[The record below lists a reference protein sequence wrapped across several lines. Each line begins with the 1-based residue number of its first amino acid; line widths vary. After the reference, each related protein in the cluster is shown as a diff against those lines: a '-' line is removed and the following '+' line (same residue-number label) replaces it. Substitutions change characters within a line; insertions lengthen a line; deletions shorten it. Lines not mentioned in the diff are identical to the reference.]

1 MRIVIAGAGE
11 VGTHLA
17 KMLSFEEQDIIVID
31 NDEKKLYNLD
41 NYNLMTVRGS
51 AVSLD
56 VLKNVQVGMADIF
69 IAVTPHETINVIA
82 CSMAKSM
89 GCKKAV
95 ARIDNY
101 EFMKPASKKFFAS
114 YGIDTLIYPEYLAAR
129 EVMTAMEHTWARSW
143 FEMLNGELIVAGV
156 KIRENARILGHKLKE
171 LSGLSSFMHINAIKR
186 NREIIIPGGDD
197 EILANDIIYVA
208 TTARNVDDVVAACGK
223 ETHTAERVLIMG
235 GNEIVKQLAMAIKD
249 KYKVK
254 ILDSDLERCQKLAD
268 ELPYCNIVYY
278 EAGNNDVLEE
288 EGVEDYDVFV
298 AMGDSSESNILSCVM
313 AKELGMRKTVA
324 QVENLQF
331 INEAE
336 SLNIGTIINK
346 KLIASSTIFQMM
358 IDADT
363 DNAKCLALADAEVA
377 ELEVAAG
384 AKVTKAKVKD
394 LKLSRDMTI
403 AGLVRNGEGQL
414 VTGDTQLQ
422 AGDRVVIFCLSGAI
436 HKIERMFG

>member
-208 TTARNVDDVVAACGK
+208 TTPRNVDDVVAACGK

-268 ELPYCNIVYY
+268 ELPDCNIVYY

>member
-17 KMLSFEEQDIIVID
+17 KMLSNEEQDIIVID
-31 NDEKKLYNLD
+31 KDEKKLHNLD
-41 NYNLMTVRGS
+41 NYNLMTMQGS

-56 VLKNVQVGMADIF
+56 HLKSIQVGAADIF
-69 IAVTPHETINVIA
+69 IAVTPQETINVIA
-82 CSMAKSM
+82 CSMAKSL

-114 YGIDTLIYPEYLAAR
+114 YGIDILIYPEYLAAL
-129 EVMTAMEHTWARSW
+129 EVQTAMKHTWARNW
-143 FEMLNGELIVAGV
+143 FEMLGGKLVVAGV
-156 KIRENARILGHKLKE
+156 KVRENARIVGQKLKDMGGI
-171 LSGLSSFMHINAIKR
+171 SHFMHVNAIKR
-186 NREIIIPGGDD
+186 NREIIIPGGND
-197 EILANDIIYVA
+197 EIMPNDIIYVA
-208 TTARNVDDVVAACGK
+208 TTPHNIDDVIAICGK
-223 ETHTAERVLIMG
+223 EKHEVESVLIMG
-235 GNEIVKQLAMAIKD
+235 GNEIVKHLAKNISS

-254 ILDSDLERCQKLAD
+254 IMHNNMEECQVLAD
-268 ELPYCNIVYY
+268 KLPDCNVVFY
-278 EAGNNDVLEE
+278 ETGDTDVLED

-298 AMGDSSESNILSCVM
+298 AMGDSSESNILSCIM
-313 AKELGMRKTVA
+313 AKEMGMRKTIA

-331 INEAE
+331 FNEAE

-363 DNAKCLALADAEVA
+363 ETSKSLALADAEVA
-377 ELEVAAG
+377 ELEVGAG

-394 LKLSRDMTI
+394 LRLSADMTI
-403 AGLVRNGEGQL
+403 AGLVRNGEGFL

-422 AGDRVVIFCLSGAI
+422 AGDRVVVFCLAGAI

>member
-1 MRIVIAGAGE
+1 M
-11 VGTHLA
+11 GTHLA

-208 TTARNVDDVVAACGK
+208 TTPRNVDDVVAACGK

>member
-17 KMLSFEEQDIIVID
+17 KMLSNEEQDIIVLD
-31 NDEKKLYNLD
+31 KDVKKLHNLD
-41 NYNLMTVRGS
+41 NYNLMTVVGS

-56 VLKNVQVGMADIF
+56 VLKSIKVGVADIF

-82 CSMAKSM
+82 SSMAKSL
-89 GCKKAV
+89 GCRKAV

-101 EFMKPASKKFFAS
+101 EFMKPASRKFFSS
-114 YGIDTLIYPEYLAAR
+114 YGIDVIIYPEYLAAL
-129 EVMTAMEHTWARSW
+129 EIMTAIEHTWVRNW
-143 FEMLNGELIVAGV
+143 FEMLNGELIVVGV
-156 KIRENARILGHKLKE
+156 KIRENARITGHKLRD
-171 LSGLSSFMHINAIKR
+171 LGGISNFMHVNAIKR

-197 EILANDIIYVA
+197 DILSNDILYI
-208 TTARNVDDVVAACGK
+208 TTTPSGVDTVMSVCGK
-223 ETHTAERVLIMG
+223 DKHKVERVLING
-235 GNEIVKQLAMAIKD
+235 SNEIVKQLVRLISG

-254 ILDSDLERCQKLAD
+254 IMDSDYSRCQELAD
-268 ELPYCNIVYY
+268 EFPECNVVHY

-288 EGVEDYDVFV
+288 EGVEDYDVFA
-298 AMGDSSESNILSCVM
+298 AMGDSSESNILSCIM
-313 AKELGMRKTVA
+313 AKELGMKKTIA

-336 SLNIGTIINK
+336 NFNIGTIINK

-363 DNAKCLALADAEVA
+363 ENSKSLALADAEVA
-377 ELEVAAG
+377 ELEVGAG
-384 AKVTKAKVKD
+384 AKVTKSKVKD
-394 LKLSRDMTI
+394 LRLSSDMTI
-403 AGLVRNGEGQL
+403 AGLVRNGEGLL

-422 AGDRVVIFCLSGAI
+422 AGDRVVVFCLAGAI
-436 HKIERMFG
+436 HKIEKMFG

>member
-17 KMLSFEEQDIIVID
+17 KLLSNEEQDIIVID

-41 NYNLMTVRGS
+41 NYNLMTMVGS
-51 AVSLD
+51 AVSFD
-56 VLKNVQVGMADIF
+56 VLKSIQVGVADIF

-82 CSMAKSM
+82 SSMAKSL

-101 EFMKPASKKFFAS
+101 EFMKPASKKFFSS
-114 YGIDTLIYPEYLAAR
+114 YGINTLIYPEYLAAL
-129 EVMTAMEHTWARSW
+129 EVQTAMKHPWARNW
-143 FEMLNGELIVAGV
+143 FEMLNGELVVAGV
-156 KIRENARILGHKLKE
+156 KVRDNARIVGHKLRD
-171 LSGLSSFMHINAIKR
+171 LGGISSFMHVNAIKR
-186 NREIIIPGGDD
+186 NREIIIPGGND
-197 EILANDIIYVA
+197 EVMHNDIIYVA
-208 TTARNVDDVVAACGK
+208 TTPRNIDDVIAICGK
-223 ETHTAERVLIMG
+223 VNHTVESVLIMG
-235 GNEIVKQLAMAIKD
+235 GNEIVKQLAELISHQ
-249 KYKVK
+249 YKVK
-254 ILDSDLERCQKLAD
+254 IMHSDMNRCQELAD
-268 ELPYCNIVYY
+268 QLPNCNIVYY
-278 EAGNNDVLEE
+278 EAGNTDVLED

-298 AMGDSSESNILSCVM
+298 ALGDSSESNILSCVM
-313 AKELGMRKTVA
+313 AKEMGMRKTIA

-331 INEAE
+331 FNEAE

-358 IDADT
+358 IDDDT

-377 ELEVAAG
+377 ELEVGAG
-384 AKVTKAKVKD
+384 AKVTKALVKD

-403 AGLVRNGEGQL
+403 AGMVRSGVGQL
-414 VTGDTQLQ
+414 VNGDTRLM
-422 AGDRVVIFCLSGAI
+422 AGDKVVIFCLSGAI

>member
-1 MRIVIAGAGE
+1 MKIVIAGAGE

-17 KMLSFEEQDIIVID
+17 KMLSYEEQDIIVVD
-31 NDEKKLYNLD
+31 KDDKKLYNLE
-41 NYNLMTVRGS
+41 NYNLMTVKGS
-51 AVSLD
+51 AVSFD
-56 VLKNVQVGMADIF
+56 VLKNVNVGTADIF

-82 CSMAKSM
+82 SSMAKSL
-89 GCKKAV
+89 GCRKAV

-101 EFMKPASKKFFAS
+101 DFMTPASKKFFSS
-114 YGIDTLIYPEYLAAR
+114 YGIDTLIYPEYLAAL
-129 EVMTAMEHTWARSW
+129 EIKTAMEHTWVRNW
-143 FEMLNGELIVAGV
+143 FEMLDGKLIVVGV
-156 KIRENARILGHKLKE
+156 KIRDNARIVGHRLKE
-171 LSGLSSFMHINAIKR
+171 LGSISGFMHVNAIKR

-197 EILANDIIYVA
+197 MLEANDILYIA
-208 TTARNVDDVVAACGK
+208 TTPKTVDDVMAVCGK
-223 ETHTAERVLIMG
+223 EKHVVERVLIMG
-235 GNEIVKQLAMAIKD
+235 GNEIVKQLAQLISS

-254 ILDSDLERCQKLAD
+254 IMDSDLTRCQQLAD
-268 ELPYCNIVYY
+268 ELPYCNIVHY

-298 AMGDSSESNILSCVM
+298 AMGDSSESNILSCIM
-313 AKELGMRKTVA
+313 AKELGMKKTIA

-336 SLNIGTIINK
+336 NFNIGTIINK

-377 ELEVAAG
+377 ELEVGAG
-384 AKVTKAKVKD
+384 AKVTKAPVKN

-403 AGLVRNGEGQL
+403 AGLVRDGVGQL
-414 VTGDTQLQ
+414 VNGDTQLM
-422 AGDRVVIFCLSGAI
+422 AGDRVVVFCLTGAI
-436 HKIERMFG
+436 HKIEKMFG

>member
-17 KMLSFEEQDIIVID
+17 KMLSNEEQDIIVVD
-31 NDEKKLYNLD
+31 KDSRKLYNLE
-41 NYNLMTVRGS
+41 NYNLMTMQGS
-51 AVSLD
+51 AVSFD
-56 VLKNVQVGMADIF
+56 VLKNVQVGAADIF

-82 CSMAKSM
+82 CSMAKSL

-101 EFMKPASKKFFAS
+101 EFMKPASKKFFSS
-114 YGIDTLIYPEYLAAR
+114 YGIDTLIYPEYLAAQ
-129 EVMTAMEHTWARSW
+129 EIKTAMTHTWARSW
-143 FEMLNGELIVAGV
+143 FEMLNGELIVVGV
-156 KIRENARILGHKLKE
+156 KIRSNSRIVGTKLKE
-171 LSGLSSFMHINAIKR
+171 LTGLSGYMHINAIKR

-197 EILANDIIYVA
+197 MILENDIIYVA
-208 TTARNVDDVVAACGK
+208 TTRNNVDNVRAVCGK
-223 ETHTAERVLIMG
+223 EQHTVERVLIMG
-235 GNEIVKQLAMAIKD
+235 GNEIVQQLVSLLGD

-254 ILDSDLERCQKLAD
+254 IMHSDLNRCQELAD
-268 ELPYCNIVYY
+268 EFPDCNVVHF

-298 AMGDSSESNILSCVM
+298 AMGDSSESNILSCIV
-313 AKELGMRKTVA
+313 AKELGMRKTIA

-358 IDADT
+358 IDDDT

-377 ELEVAAG
+377 ELEVGAG
-384 AKVTKAKVKD
+384 AKVTKALVKD

-403 AGLVRNGEGQL
+403 AGLVRNGVGQL
-414 VTGDTQLQ
+414 VTGNTRLQ
-422 AGDRVVIFCLSGAI
+422 AGDKVVVFCLSGAI
-436 HKIERMFG
+436 HKIEKMFG

>member
-208 TTARNVDDVVAACGK
+208 TTPRNVDDVVAACGK

-235 GNEIVKQLAMAIKD
+235 GNEMVKQLAMAIKD

>member
-17 KMLSFEEQDIIVID
+17 KMLSNEEQDIIVVD
-31 NDEKKLYNLD
+31 KDTRKLYNLE

-51 AVSLD
+51 AVSFD
-56 VLKNVQVGMADIF
+56 VLKNIQVGAADIF
-69 IAVTPHETINVIA
+69 IAVTPQETINVIA
-82 CSMAKSM
+82 CSMAKSL
-89 GCKKAV
+89 GCKRAV
-95 ARIDNY
+95 ARIDNF
-101 EFMKPASKKFFAS
+101 EFMKPASKKFFSS
-114 YGIDTLIYPEYLAAR
+114 YGIDTLIYPEYLAAQ
-129 EVMTAMEHTWARSW
+129 EVMTAMAHTWVRSW
-143 FEMLNGELIVAGV
+143 FEMLNGELIVVGV
-156 KIRENARILGHKLKE
+156 KVSSNSRIVGVKLKE
-171 LSGLSSFMHINAIKR
+171 LGSLSSNMHINAIKR

-197 EILANDIIYVA
+197 MVLENDIIYVA
-208 TTARNVDDVVAACGK
+208 TTRKNVDNVRVVCGK
-223 ETHTAERVLIMG
+223 EQHSVERVLIMG
-235 GNEIVKQLAMAIKD
+235 GNEIVQQLVYLIGD

-254 ILDSDLERCQKLAD
+254 IMHSDLNRCQELAD
-268 ELPYCNIVYY
+268 EFPDCNVVHF

-313 AKELGMRKTVA
+313 AKEMGMQKTIA

-331 INEAE
+331 FNEAE

-377 ELEVAAG
+377 ELEVGAG
-384 AKVTKAKVKD
+384 AKVTKALVKD

-414 VTGDTQLQ
+414 VTGNTRLQ
-422 AGDRVVIFCLSGAI
+422 AGDKVVVFCLSGAI

>member
-69 IAVTPHETINVIA
+69 IAVTPQETINVIA

-208 TTARNVDDVVAACGK
+208 TTPRNVDDVVAACGK

-254 ILDSDLERCQKLAD
+254 ILDSNLERCQKLAD

>member
-17 KMLSFEEQDIIVID
+17 KMLSNEEQDIIVLD
-31 NDEKKLYNLD
+31 KDEKKLYNLE
-41 NYNLMTVRGS
+41 NYNLMTVQGS
-51 AVSLD
+51 AVSFD
-56 VLKNVQVGMADIF
+56 VLKNIQVGAADIF

-82 CSMAKSM
+82 SSMAKSL

-101 EFMKPASKKFFAS
+101 EFMKPASRKFFSS
-114 YGIDTLIYPEYLAAR
+114 YGIDTLIYPEYLAAQ
-129 EVMTAMEHTWARSW
+129 EILTALEHNWARSW
-143 FEMLNGELIVAGV
+143 FEMLNGALIVAGV
-156 KIRENARILGHKLKE
+156 KIRENSRLVGHKLKDLGE
-171 LSGLSSFMHINAIKR
+171 ITSILHVNAIKR

-197 EILANDIIYVA
+197 MIMDNDIIYIA
-208 TTARNVDDVVAACGK
+208 TTPSTVNDVIAICGK
-223 ETHTAERVLIMG
+223 EKRLIQRMLIMG
-235 GNEIVKQLAMAIKD
+235 SNDIVKQLANLVGNR
-249 KYKVK
+249 YKVK
-254 ILDSDLERCQKLAD
+254 IMDSDYARCQQLAD
-268 ELPYCNIVYY
+268 ELPDCNIVHY
-278 EAGNNDVLEE
+278 ESGNTDVLED

-313 AKELGMRKTVA
+313 AKELGMRKTIA

-358 IDADT
+358 IDDDT

-377 ELEVAAG
+377 ELEVGAG
-384 AKVTKAKVKD
+384 SKVTKSMVKD

-403 AGLVRNGEGQL
+403 AGLVRNGVGQL
-414 VTGDTQLQ
+414 VAGDTQLQ

-436 HKIERMFG
+436 HKIEKMFG

>member
-17 KMLSFEEQDIIVID
+17 KMLSNEEQDIIVLD
-31 NDEKKLYNLD
+31 KDEKKLYNLE
-41 NYNLMTVRGS
+41 NYNLMTMRGS

-56 VLKNVQVGMADIF
+56 VLKNIQVGAADIF

-82 CSMAKSM
+82 SSMAKSM

-101 EFMKPASKKFFAS
+101 EFMKPAAKKFFAS
-114 YGIDTLIYPEYLAAR
+114 YGIDTLIYPEYLAAQ
-129 EVMTAMEHTWARSW
+129 EVKTAMAHTWVRNW
-143 FEMLNGELIVAGV
+143 FEMLNGELLVVGV
-156 KIRENARILGHKLKE
+156 KIRSNSRIVGIKLKD
-171 LSGLSSFMHINAIKR
+171 LGGVSHFMHINAIKR

-197 EILANDIIYVA
+197 MVLENDIIYIA
-208 TTARNVDDVVAACGK
+208 TTRKDIDNVIAVCGK
-223 ETHTAERVLIMG
+223 EQHTVERVLIMG
-235 GNEIVKQLAMAIKD
+235 GNEIVEQLVYLIGS

-254 ILDSDLERCQKLAD
+254 IMHNDLVRCQELAD
-268 ELPYCNIVYY
+268 QFPDCNVVHYQ
-278 EAGNNDVLEE
+278 AGDTDVLED

-298 AMGDSSESNILSCVM
+298 ALGESSESNILSCVM
-313 AKELGMRKTVA
+313 AKEMGMRKTIA

-331 INEAE
+331 FNEAE

-358 IDADT
+358 IDDDT

-377 ELEVAAG
+377 ELEVGAG
-384 AKVTKAKVKD
+384 AKVTKADVKD
-394 LKLSRDMTI
+394 LRLSRDMTI
-403 AGLVRNGEGQL
+403 AGLVRDGVGQL
-414 VTGDTQLQ
+414 VTGSTRLQ
-422 AGDRVVIFCLSGAI
+422 AGDRVVVFCLSGAI

>member
-208 TTARNVDDVVAACGK
+208 TTPRNVDDVVAACGK

-336 SLNIGTIINK
+336 SLDIGTIINK

-377 ELEVAAG
+377 ELDVAAG

>member
-208 TTARNVDDVVAACGK
+208 TTPRNVDDVVAACGK

-394 LKLSRDMTI
+394 LKLSRDMTL

>member
-17 KMLSFEEQDIIVID
+17 KMLSNEEQDIIVID
-31 NDEKKLYNLD
+31 NEEKKLHNLD
-41 NYNLMTVRGS
+41 NYNLMTMQGS

-56 VLKNVQVGMADIF
+56 TLKSIQVGAADIF

-82 CSMAKSM
+82 CSMAKSL

-95 ARIDNY
+95 ARIGNY
-101 EFMKPASKKFFAS
+101 EFMKPASKKFFSS
-114 YGIDTLIYPEYLAAR
+114 YGIDILIYPEYLAAL
-129 EVMTAMEHTWARSW
+129 EVRTAMQHTWARNW
-143 FEMLNGELIVAGV
+143 FEMLNGELVVAGV
-156 KIRENARILGHKLKE
+156 KVRDNARIVGQKLKDM
-171 LSGLSSFMHINAIKR
+171 LGISNFMHVNAIKR
-186 NREIIIPGGDD
+186 NREIIIPGGND
-197 EILANDIIYVA
+197 EVMPNDIIYVA
-208 TTARNVDDVVAACGK
+208 TTPRYIDDVIAICGK
-223 ETHTAERVLIMG
+223 EKHEVESVLIMG
-235 GNEIVKQLAMAIKD
+235 GNEIVKQLAQLIGG

-254 ILDSDLERCQKLAD
+254 IMHNNMEECQALAD
-268 ELPYCNIVYY
+268 KLPECNVVFY
-278 EAGNNDVLEE
+278 ETGDTDVLED

-298 AMGDSSESNILSCVM
+298 AMGESSESNILSCVM
-313 AKELGMRKTVA
+313 AKEMGMRKTIA

-331 INEAE
+331 FNEAE

-363 DNAKCLALADAEVA
+363 ETSKSLALADAEVA
-377 ELEVAAG
+377 ELEVGAG

-394 LKLSRDMTI
+394 LRLSSDMTI
-403 AGLVRNGEGQL
+403 AGLVRNGEGFL

-422 AGDRVVIFCLSGAI
+422 AGDRVVVFCLAGAI

>member
-17 KMLSFEEQDIIVID
+17 KMLSNEEQDIIVLD
-31 NDEKKLYNLD
+31 NDEKKLYNLE
-41 NYNLMTVRGS
+41 NYNLMTKVGS

-56 VLKNVQVGMADIF
+56 MLKNIQAGAADIF

-82 CSMAKSM
+82 SAMAKSL

-101 EFMKPASKKFFAS
+101 EFMKPASKKFFSS
-114 YGIDTLIYPEYLAAR
+114 YGIDTLIYPEYLAAQ
-129 EVMTAMEHTWARSW
+129 EVKTAMEHTWVRNW
-143 FEMLNGELIVAGV
+143 FEMLNGELIVVGV
-156 KIRENARILGHKLKE
+156 KIRANSRIVGIKLKD
-171 LSGLSSFMHINAIKR
+171 LGGVSSFMHINAIKR

-197 EILANDIIYVA
+197 MVLENDIIYIA
-208 TTARNVDDVVAACGK
+208 TTRKSVNDVIAVCGK
-223 ETHTAERVLIMG
+223 VQHTVERVLIMG
-235 GNEIVKQLAMAIKD
+235 GNEIVQQLVTILGN
-249 KYKVK
+249 KYKIK
-254 ILDSDLERCQKLAD
+254 IMHSDLARCQELAD
-268 ELPYCNIVYY
+268 MFPDCNVVHYI
-278 EAGNNDVLEE
+278 AGDTDVLED
-288 EGVEDYDVFV
+288 EGIEDYDVFV
-298 AMGDSSESNILSCVM
+298 AMGESSESNILSCVM
-313 AKELGMRKTVA
+313 AKEMGMRKTIA

-331 INEAE
+331 FNEAE

-377 ELEVAAG
+377 ELEVGAG
-384 AKVTKAKVKD
+384 ARVTKAPVKD

-403 AGLVRNGEGQL
+403 AGLVRGGVGQL
-414 VTGDTQLQ
+414 VNGNTHLQ
-422 AGDRVVIFCLSGAI
+422 AGDRVVVFCLSGAI
-436 HKIERMFG
+436 HKIEKMFG

>member
-69 IAVTPHETINVIA
+69 IAVTPQETINVIA

-208 TTARNVDDVVAACGK
+208 TTPRNVDDVVAACGK

>member
-208 TTARNVDDVVAACGK
+208 TTPRNVDDVVAACGK

-384 AKVTKAKVKD
+384 A
-394 LKLSRDMTI
+394 RDMTI